1 MRTRQVVTT
10 TRWTRTPFLHLPL
23 SQKYPGGILGHP
35 LVKSNGSLRMGAGPL
50 RVGLVKP
57 IRPYRMD

>member
-10 TRWTRTPFLHLPL
+10 TRWTRTPSLHLPL
-23 SQKYPGGILGHP
+23 SQKYPVGILDHP
-35 LVKSNGSLRMGAGPL
+35 LVKSNGSLMMGAGPL